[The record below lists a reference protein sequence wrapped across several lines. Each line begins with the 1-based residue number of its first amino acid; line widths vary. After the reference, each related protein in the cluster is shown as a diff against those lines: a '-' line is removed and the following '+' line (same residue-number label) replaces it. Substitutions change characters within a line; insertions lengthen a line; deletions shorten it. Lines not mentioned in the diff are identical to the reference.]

1 MKLEDFITVFSEE
14 IDSQYDNN
22 SNPEQFFV
30 EKMGEYL
37 SENGIIADIELSFG
51 QKSGQGLKVN
61 AYSYNEEQ
69 ETLIIF
75 IAEYDRYKFG
85 KTISKSSVEKTLRRV
100 VKYYS
105 KSIFGMKN
113 EMEETAEDYPLAQFI
128 FEQHGKAIKS
138 VEFFLLTNYLYKANE
153 RIILPEIEGMKVKH
167 HIWDIERLYQLINE
181 TQGLD
186 NIEINFKAQFGKTF
200 ELLKVPNNENSHF
213 ECYMGFIPAE
223 LLALCYEMW
232 GQRLIERNV
241 RSFLQARGNV
251 NRGIR
256 DTLRKNKEMFV
267 AYNNGISTVAE
278 CAILEEVSEGS
289 NLFNVKE
296 FKGWQIVNG
305 GQTTASV
312 FHALKEGIDLSD
324 VFIQIKLT
332 VVQSHIGMNN
342 MTAKISEYANTQNK
356 ISMSDLKA
364 NHPSLINLEAI
375 SRTTWIPS
383 SEGTKSN
390 SKWFFERARGQYL
403 VEVNRQTTP
412 AKKKAFQKENPKN
425 KVLSKT
431 NIAKYYMSWN
441 QYPHIV
447 SKGGE
452 TNFEAFISLLDE
464 KAISVDSVFFKEIV
478 AKGILFDTCDM
489 IIKELDFPGYK
500 ANVITYTISMLSNIY
515 KEKLDFLK
523 IWEQQSINSRI
534 QNNLRLIASYTWRH
548 ITNPPIAGTNVTQW
562 CKKKECWEKFVDEQK
577 SEIDKYIKEAVHY
590 ELHPVK

>member
-1 MKLEDFITVFSEE
+1 MKLEDFIAVFSEE
-14 IDSQYDNN
+14 IDNQSENTSN
-22 SNPEQFFV
+22 SEQFFV

-37 SENGIIADIELSFG
+37 SENGIITDIELSFG
-51 QKSGQGLKVN
+51 QKLGQGLKVN
-61 AYSYNEEQ
+61 AYSYHEEQ
-69 ETLIIF
+69 ETLSIF
-75 IAEYDRYKFG
+75 IAEYNRYKFG
-85 KTISKSSVEKTLRRV
+85 KTISKTNVEKTLRRV

-105 KSIFGMKN
+105 KSISGMKN
-113 EMEETAEDYPLAQFI
+113 EMEETAEDYPLAQLI
-128 FEQHGKAIKS
+128 FQQHGKTIKS
-138 VEFFLLTNYLYKANE
+138 VEFFLVTNYLYKANE
-153 RIILPEIEGMKVKH
+153 RIILPELRGVKANY

-181 TQGLD
+181 NQGLD
-186 NIEINFKAQFGKTF
+186 NIEINFEVKFGKTF
-200 ELLKVPNNENSHF
+200 ELLKVPNNENAHF
-213 ECYMGFIPAE
+213 DCYMGFIPAD
-223 LLALCYEMW
+223 LLAMSYEMW
-232 GQRLIERNV
+232 GERLVERNV

-267 AYNNGISTVAE
+267 AYNNGVSTVADD
-278 CAILEEVSEGS
+278 AVLELVSEDS
-289 NLFNVKE
+289 NLFKVKE

-324 VFIQIKLT
+324 VFIQLKLT
-332 VVQSHIGMNN
+332 VVQSDIGMYN

-383 SEGTKSN
+383 NVGTKSN

-403 VEVNRQTTP
+403 VEVNRQTTL

-441 QYPHIV
+441 QCPHIV

-464 KAISVDSVFFKEIV
+464 KGIVVDSVFFKEIV
-478 AKGILFDTCDM
+478 AKGILFNTCDK
-489 IIKELDFPGYK
+489 IIKELDLPGYK
-500 ANVITYTISMLSNIY
+500 ANIITYTISMLSCIY
-515 KEKLDFLK
+515 KRKMDFVE
-523 IWEQQSINSRI
+523 IWEQQSVSLEL
-534 QNNLRLIASYTWRH
+534 QNNLRLIATYTWNH

-562 CKKKECWEKFVDEQK
+562 CKRKECWERFVDEHYL
-577 SEIDKYIKEAVHY
+577 EIEKYIRSSS
-590 ELHPVK
+590 LI

>member
-1 MKLEDFITVFSEE
+1 MKLEDFIALFSEE
-14 IDSQYDNN
+14 IDNQSENTSN
-22 SNPEQFFV
+22 SEQFFV

-37 SENGIIADIELSFG
+37 SENGIITDIELSFG
-51 QKSGQGLKVN
+51 QKLGQGLKVN
-61 AYSYNEEQ
+61 AYSYHEEQ
-69 ETLIIF
+69 ETLSIF

-85 KTISKSSVEKTLRRV
+85 KTISKTNVEKTLRKV

-105 KSIFGMKN
+105 KSISGMKN
-113 EMEETAEDYPLAQFI
+113 EMEETAEDYPLAQLI
-128 FEQHGKAIKS
+128 FQKHGKTIKS
-138 VEFFLLTNYLYKANE
+138 VEFFLVTNYLYKANE
-153 RIILPEIEGMKVKH
+153 RIILPKLRGVKTNY
-167 HIWDIERLYQLINE
+167 HIWDIERLYQLIDEN
-181 TQGLD
+181 QGLD
-186 NIEINFKAQFGKTF
+186 NIEINFELKFGKSF
-200 ELLKVPNNENSHF
+200 ELLKVPNNENAHF
-213 ECYMGFIPAE
+213 DCYIGFIPAD
-223 LLALCYEMW
+223 LLAMSYEMW
-232 GQRLIERNV
+232 GERLVERNV

-267 AYNNGISTVAE
+267 AYNNGVSTVADD
-278 CAILEEVSEGS
+278 AVLELVSEDS
-289 NLFNVKE
+289 NLFKVKE

-324 VFIQIKLT
+324 VFIQLKLT
-332 VVQSHIGMNN
+332 VVQSDIGMYN

-383 SEGTKSN
+383 NDGTKSN

-403 VEVNRQTTP
+403 VEVNRQTTL

-441 QYPHIV
+441 QCPHIV

-452 TNFEAFISLLDE
+452 TNFDAFISLLDE
-464 KAISVDSVFFKEIV
+464 KGIVVDSVFFKETV
-478 AKGILFDTCDM
+478 AKGILFNTCDK
-489 IIKELDFPGYK
+489 IIKELDLPGYK
-500 ANVITYTISMLSNIY
+500 ANIITYTISMLSCIY
-515 KEKLDFLK
+515 KKKMDFAE
-523 IWEQQSINSRI
+523 IWEQQSVSLEL
-534 QNNLRLIASYTWRH
+534 QNNLRLIATYTWNH

-562 CKKKECWEKFVDEQK
+562 CKRKECWERFVDEHYLK
-577 SEIDKYIKEAVHY
+577 IEKYIRSSS
-590 ELHPVK
+590 LI